1 MLKHKCNLQCDC
13 LVCNCCVG
21 YCDYLKEIISGPH
34 KKARAKAD
42 VALANGDT
50 AISYRGVSF
59 TVVDHDRGWT
69 YHIGNQE
76 LGSLEE
82 VFNAIDATKKT
93 KKTKKTT

>member
-1 MLKHKCNLQCDC
+1 MLCQTC
-13 LVCNCCVG
+13 LDTENKRSTDG

-93 KKTKKTT
+93 KKTT